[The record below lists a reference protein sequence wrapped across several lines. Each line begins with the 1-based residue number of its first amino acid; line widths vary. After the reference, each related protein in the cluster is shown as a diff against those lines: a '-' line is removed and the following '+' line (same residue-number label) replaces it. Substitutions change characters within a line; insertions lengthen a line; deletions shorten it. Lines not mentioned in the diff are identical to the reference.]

1 MQHQLRRPQACSTDR
16 SRMGALKWIAYGLT
30 GALIAAIWLVGGA
43 VIAALASIIGV
54 ILVGAAVAGF
64 ATFVIKDYVEGK
76 KDRS

>member
-1 MQHQLRRPQACSTDR
+1 
-16 SRMGALKWIAYGLT
+16 MGVLKWIAYGLT
-30 GALIAAIWLVGGA
+30 GSLIAAIWLVGGA
-43 VIAALASIIGV
+43 VIAAIASLIGV